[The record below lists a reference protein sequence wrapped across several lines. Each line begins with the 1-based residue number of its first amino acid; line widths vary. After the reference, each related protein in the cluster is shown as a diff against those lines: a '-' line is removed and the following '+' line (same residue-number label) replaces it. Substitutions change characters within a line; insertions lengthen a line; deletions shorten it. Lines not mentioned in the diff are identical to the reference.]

1 MEQILVTI
9 DTEGQSL
16 QKIRAAIKM
25 LRGVV
30 STSVMKDPVLTK
42 TEKQQAYVKESL
54 TRAMQEVRMAKL
66 NGQKLPDARDLLKE
80 LDEEDW
86 YGKSGGARILTLNL
100 LIDTES
106 MEVTLLT
113 IYDKGEISNVT
124 DEYIK
129 YLLSNL

>member
-9 DTEGQSL
+9 DTEDQSL

-66 NGQKLPDARDLLKE
+66 NGQKLPDARDLLRVK
-80 LDEEDW
+80 
-86 YGKSGGARILTLNL
+86 R
-100 LIDTES
+100 
-106 MEVTLLT
+106 
-113 IYDKGEISNVT
+113 
-124 DEYIK
+124 
-129 YLLSNL
+129 

>member
-9 DTEGQSL
+9 DTEGPSL

-54 TRAMQEVRMAKL
+54 TRAMQEERMAKL

-80 LDEEDW
+80 LDEED
-86 YGKSGGARILTLNL
+86 
-100 LIDTES
+100 
-106 MEVTLLT
+106 
-113 IYDKGEISNVT
+113 
-124 DEYIK
+124 
-129 YLLSNL
+129 

>member
-9 DTEGQSL
+9 DTEDQSL

-30 STSVMKDPVLTK
+30 STSVIKDPVLTK

-54 TRAMQEVRMAKL
+54 TRAMQEVRLAKL

-80 LDEEDW
+80 LDEED
-86 YGKSGGARILTLNL
+86 
-100 LIDTES
+100 
-106 MEVTLLT
+106 
-113 IYDKGEISNVT
+113 
-124 DEYIK
+124 
-129 YLLSNL
+129 

>member
-54 TRAMQEVRMAKL
+54 TRAMQEVRLAKL
-66 NGQKLPDARDLLKE
+66 NGQKLPDDRDLLKE
-80 LDEEDW
+80 LDEED
-86 YGKSGGARILTLNL
+86 
-100 LIDTES
+100 
-106 MEVTLLT
+106 
-113 IYDKGEISNVT
+113 
-124 DEYIK
+124 
-129 YLLSNL
+129 

>member
-16 QKIRAAIKM
+16 KKIRAAIKM

-80 LDEEDW
+80 LDEED
-86 YGKSGGARILTLNL
+86 
-100 LIDTES
+100 
-106 MEVTLLT
+106 
-113 IYDKGEISNVT
+113 
-124 DEYIK
+124 
-129 YLLSNL
+129 

>member
-9 DTEGQSL
+9 DTEDQSL

-54 TRAMQEVRMAKL
+54 TRAMQEVRLAKL

-80 LDEEDW
+80 LDEED
-86 YGKSGGARILTLNL
+86 
-100 LIDTES
+100 
-106 MEVTLLT
+106 
-113 IYDKGEISNVT
+113 
-124 DEYIK
+124 
-129 YLLSNL
+129 